1 MGTQNLLSLREKE
14 HLKNKRSKRGRRKK
28 EMRIA
33 TRDPMTGPENAPSV
47 LGFNTSAAKNSGG
60 GKRPKPLQI
69 PYSILLQEFNFF
81 QLVGPCPTERPGRP
95 QKTAPPVMG
104 FSTSRR
110 HGRNAKAKTPNPP
123 TPLAGPGRLPAGQP
137 ESHHQNTAGQPRDSS
152 KTTVA
157 QTAGHRFFQPS
168 WVRGFVPRPPGTQ

>member
-1 MGTQNLLSLREKE
+1 
-14 HLKNKRSKRGRRKK
+14 
-28 EMRIA
+28 MRIA

-47 LGFNTSAAKNSGG
+47 LVFNTSAAKISGG

-81 QLVGPCPTERPGRP
+81 QLVGPCPSERPGRP

-104 FSTSRR
+104 FRTSRR
-110 HGRNAKAKTPNPP
+110 HGSNAKAKTPNPP
-123 TPLAGPGRLPAGQP
+123 TPLAGPGRLRADGLAAQPAGQP